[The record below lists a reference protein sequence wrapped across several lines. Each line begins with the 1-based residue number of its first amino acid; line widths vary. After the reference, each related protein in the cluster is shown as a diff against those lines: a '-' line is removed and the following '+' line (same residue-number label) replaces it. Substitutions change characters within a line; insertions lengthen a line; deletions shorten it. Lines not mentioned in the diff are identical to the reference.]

1 MTQHSGLYRPVLLQ
15 VIGIPNEAYGNGFLA
30 NRWPCMS
37 LCVVA
42 GSVTLSSR
50 LREVAV
56 ERKYNSPASLVQDRY
71 QSKALHRCI
80 SLIMAIPMQF
90 YVMAQFAALG
100 STVLSLSQGAG
111 RNTRI
116 IIIIIIITIIII
128 IIIII
133 I

>member
-1 MTQHSGLYRPVLLQ
+1 

-100 STVLSLSQGAG
+100 STVLSLSQGAVPALVSFPHH
-111 RNTRI
+111 NHDFLTPSPLFSD
-116 IIIIIIITIIII
+116 TKNEFLVP
-128 IIIII
+128 
-133 I
+133 